1 MGRVAYVAQTITGRL
16 DGALAHRGLPPLKGE
31 PSSGEL
37 IRILTVL
44 ALDPLLL
51 LSNLDG
57 FDGRFDD
64 DTRVYSNSP
73 RNGDHL

>member
-1 MGRVAYVAQTITGRL
+1 MGRAAYVARIVTGRL
-16 DGALAHRGLPPLKGE
+16 DGALAQHGLPPLEGE

-37 IRILTVL
+37 MQILTVL

-64 DTRVYSNSP
+64 DTRVYSDSP